1 MPTTFRPYEPDQ
13 LLLLAPDVRDW
24 LPEGHFAH
32 HVSDLVDGLDL
43 RAFYAPYEGDS
54 HVPYEPRMM
63 VKVLLYGYATG
74 VLRGMAR
81 KLEEDVAFRVLGAGN
96 FPSHRTLCEF
106 RRRHLE
112 EFKGLFVEVVR
123 LAREAGLLSFGKLS
137 IDGTKVRA
145 NASKRKAMSYGRMRA
160 EERRLQ
166 EEIEALLKQARDT
179 DAEEDARFGESLR
192 GDELPEELRR
202 RADRLA
208 AIVAAK
214 ARLEAAQREADDA
227 RGRQPEWERNPRGGQ
242 PYKRAYGEPEDKS
255 NFTDPDSAIMKTGA
269 EGFQQCYN
277 AQVAV
282 DGEHRLVVATELT
295 SNASD
300 QGKMMG
306 LLDEVKETFDAQ
318 PETVLPATAMSG
330 TCRSSKRG
338 VSTGVWRRG
347 GRGKRQCA
355 ATRTRTRRHTGWS
368 RSWRHQRGGSGTRN
382 ASGCAQWLEV
392 PGFRRFSVRGLNRA
406 RGEWDLV
413 CLALN
418 IKRLQPLLA
427 GRRLASET
435 WPESLPS
442 GVLPDASVP
451 LEGTVRHCALRRPC
465 PSSHQSRPVHPL
477 ACPVFLQ
484 RKLLGMAGSSYAIFW
499 DIPFRMIRFLI

>member
-24 LPEGHFAH
+24 LPERHFAH

-43 RAFYAPYEGDS
+43 RAFYAPYEGDGRRNA
-54 HVPYEPRMM
+54 PYEPRMM

-74 VLRGMAR
+74 VFSSRGMAR

-123 LAREAGLLSFGKLS
+123 LARETGLLSFGKLS

-160 EERRLQ
+160 EERRLE

-192 GDELPEELRR
+192 GDELPEELHRR
-202 RADRLA
+202 EDRLA

-227 RGRQPEWERNPRGGQ
+227 RGRQPEWERNPKGGQ
-242 PYKRAYGEPEDKS
+242 PYKRAYGEPEDKAQS

-282 DGEHRLVVATELT
+282 DGEHQLIVATELT

-338 VSTGVWRRG
+338 VSTGMWRRG
-347 GRGKRQCA
+347 GRGKRRCA

-382 ASGCAQWLEV
+382 ASGC
-392 PGFRRFSVRGLNRA
+392 P
-406 RGEWDLV
+406 
-413 CLALN
+413 
-418 IKRLQPLLA
+418 KRP
-427 GRRLASET
+427 
-435 WPESLPS
+435 
-442 GVLPDASVP
+442 
-451 LEGTVRHCALRRPC
+451 
-465 PSSHQSRPVHPL
+465 
-477 ACPVFLQ
+477 
-484 RKLLGMAGSSYAIFW
+484 MAGSRKSLASG
-499 DIPFRMIRFLI
+499 DSACGV

>member
-1 MPTTFRPYEPDQ
+1 M
-13 LLLLAPDVRDW
+13 
-24 LPEGHFAH
+24 
-32 HVSDLVDGLDL
+32 
-43 RAFYAPYEGDS
+43 
-54 HVPYEPRMM
+54 
-63 VKVLLYGYATG
+63 
-74 VLRGMAR
+74 
-81 KLEEDVAFRVLGAGN
+81 
-96 FPSHRTLCEF
+96 
-106 RRRHLE
+106 
-112 EFKGLFVEVVR
+112 EVVR
-123 LAREAGLLSFGKLS
+123 LARETGLLSFGKLS

-160 EERRLQ
+160 EERRLK
-166 EEIEALLKQARDT
+166 EEIEALLKQARDI

-202 RADRLA
+202 REDRLA

-227 RGRQPEWERNPRGGQ
+227 RGRQPEWERRGGQ

-269 EGFQQCYN
+269 EGFQQCCN

-282 DGEHRLVVATELT
+282 DGEHQLIVATELT

-318 PETVLPATAMSG
+318 PETVLADAGYCNERDLSELEARGIDGYVAPGREGKKDSAPRRAHVPGDAPDGREAGDTSGAGTVRATQ
-330 TCRSSKRG
+330 
-338 VSTGVWRRG
+338 V
-347 GRGKRQCA
+347 A
-355 ATRTRTRRHTGWS
+355 APNGWIK
-368 RSWRHQRGGSGTRN
+368 
-382 ASGCAQWLEV
+382 EV
-392 PGFRRFSVRGLNRA
+392 LGFRRFSVRGLNRA

-427 GRRLASET
+427 GHRLASET
-435 WPESLPS
+435 WPESPVGGLAGRFGPS
-442 GVLPDASVP
+442 
-451 LEGTVRHCALRRPC
+451 
-465 PSSHQSRPVHPL
+465 
-477 ACPVFLQ
+477 
-484 RKLLGMAGSSYAIFW
+484 
-499 DIPFRMIRFLI
+499 